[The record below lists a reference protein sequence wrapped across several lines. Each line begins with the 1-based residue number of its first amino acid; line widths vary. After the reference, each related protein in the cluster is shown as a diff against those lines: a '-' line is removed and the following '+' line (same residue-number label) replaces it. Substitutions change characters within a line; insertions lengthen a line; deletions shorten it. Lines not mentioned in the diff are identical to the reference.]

1 MRTLRIQFPV
11 QTMIDDERTGDIQ
24 VLTAGSVMDLD
35 YDVAIGLL
43 LQADPL
49 PHVLSPLKLR
59 SGFLVHW
66 LEADGEPGEGK
77 LILECAFLEEERLE
91 EWLLVEQ
98 RGTGKYIT
106 RSQLVGWDP
115 APMIEAIRQVYR
127 ASPSDRV
134 PLLAESCLRGLLDTQ
149 DEGTNYQPIR
159 QHGKES
165 L

>member
-11 QTMIDDERTGDIQ
+11 DVVINDERTGDIQ
-24 VLTAGSVMDLD
+24 CLSAGNVMELE
-35 YDVAIGLL
+35 YDIAIPLL

-49 PHVLSPLKLR
+49 PRLLSPIKLR

-66 LEADGEPGEGK
+66 LEADDEPAEGK
-77 LILECAFLEEERLE
+77 LILECAFMDGERLE

-98 RGTGKYIT
+98 SGKGQYIA

-134 PLLAESCLRGLLDTQ
+134 PLLAEYCLCGILETQ
-149 DEGTNYQPIR
+149 DEGPNYQSI
-159 QHGKES
+159 Q
-165 L
+165 